1 MFSLLLFGRVLEM
14 QHLERQNGWLVVD
27 GQPVTNFYLKV
38 VGKCAPADDVVR
50 WIVEVEGRVLGERKR
65 RYILIKEV
73 IYVRQE
79 ISADI
84 LKIFYTSVE

>member
-1 MFSLLLFGRVLEM
+1 MEV
-14 QHLERQNGWLVVD
+14 HLERQNGWLVVD

-38 VGKCAPADDVVR
+38 VGECAPADDDVVR
-50 WIVEVEGRVLGERKR
+50 WIVEVEGRVLGQRKR
-65 RYILIKEV
+65 RYILM
-73 IYVRQE
+73 RQE

>member
-14 QHLERQNGWLVVD
+14 QHLERQK
-27 GQPVTNFYLKV
+27 VTNIYLKV

-50 WIVEVEGRVLGERKR
+50 WIVKVEGRVLGERKQ

>member
-1 MFSLLLFGRVLEM
+1 
-14 QHLERQNGWLVVD
+14 
-27 GQPVTNFYLKV
+27 
-38 VGKCAPADDVVR
+38 VVR

-65 RYILIKEV
+65 RYILFKEV
-73 IYVRQE
+73 IHVRQE